1 MTTQGKSQPG
11 QSGSLTAGRLR
22 NPMGFLLIPQFTVLS
37 LASAIEPLRIA
48 NRYVN
53 GAYDWRLISLAGGA
67 VPDDNGIEI
76 ATHQSIRDVSDVGTL
91 FICADQ
97 HPEHHVSDELIA
109 WLRKLSA
116 QGATLVSIDSAA
128 FVLARAGL
136 LEGHKVTM
144 HWEVTSAFA
153 ERYPDIEVVNTLFE
167 VEEGPISC
175 AGGTAVLD
183 LMLNLIEAD
192 QGSDVAQ
199 RVAEHCVREKFR
211 RGGDSQRMRPP
222 HERLAI
228 AMQAGE
234 AAGEGRVE
242 VGQIAQ
248 MVGVSERQLL
258 RLYRRYLGETPARF
272 HLAQRLDRAR
282 ALLRSTTMSVTEV
295 CTACGFQ
302 SPAHFARTY
311 RKAYG
316 HSPSQER
323 AHRAS
328 ALMADRQSAADP
340 AAENDDGKSQLIQH
354 ERQASRRRY
363 S

>member
-1 MTTQGKSQPG
+1 MKTQGNPRAGHASD
-11 QSGSLTAGRLR
+11 TAAGRLKNR
-22 NPMGFLLIPQFTVLS
+22 IGFLLIPQFTVLS

-53 GAYDWRLISLAGGA
+53 GAYQWELLSLGGGS

-76 ATHQSIRDVSDVGTL
+76 ATHRSIADIDALGTL

-97 HPEHHVSDELIA
+97 HPEHYVSEELIT
-109 WLRKLSA
+109 WLRGLTHA
-116 QGATLVSIDSAA
+116 GTTLVSIDAAA

-136 LEGHKVTM
+136 LHKHRVTM

-153 ERYPDIEVVNTLFE
+153 ERYPHIEVVNTLFE
-167 VEEGPISC
+167 IGEGPISC

-192 QGSDVAQ
+192 QGADVAQ

-234 AAGEGRVE
+234 AAGDGRVE
-242 VGQIAQ
+242 VAQIARL
-248 MVGVSERQLL
+248 VGVSERQLL

-282 ALLRSTTMSVTEV
+282 ALLRSTTMSVTDV
-295 CTACGFQ
+295 CTSCGFQ

-328 ALMADRQSAADP
+328 ALMADRQDIPVANKADDR
-340 AAENDDGKSQLIQH
+340 ESQLIQH
-354 ERQASRRRY
+354 ERQAARRRY